1 MFLSVEEKIIIMK
14 SVGFG
19 FGFGFLIMFS
29 LGVMRRRDMYAECG
43 VKGCRFVV
51 NGENNG
57 LSTRQGGG
65 RP

>member
-1 MFLSVEEKIIIMK
+1 MFLSVEEKKIIIMK
-14 SVGFG
+14 SVG

-29 LGVMRRRDMYAECG
+29 LGVMRRRDMYAECR

-57 LSTRQGGG
+57 LSTRQGGS